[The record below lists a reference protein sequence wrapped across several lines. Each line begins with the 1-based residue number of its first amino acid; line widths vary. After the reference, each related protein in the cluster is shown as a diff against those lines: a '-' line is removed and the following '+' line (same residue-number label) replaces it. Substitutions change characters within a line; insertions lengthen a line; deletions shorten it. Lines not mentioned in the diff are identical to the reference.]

1 MPFTKQEREKHK
13 SILMATLNYLLEFHS
28 GDMVFDDISNSK
40 MWYLQ
45 EIKQAEKYI
54 EKSQSA
60 QIKRKLDMHIG
71 LLMNR
76 FDLGLNKYIKEHTGY
91 ETDIYEAYKADVM
104 PIIIKG
110 TLSVYDNISQI
121 ERYLKAYG
129 TQPEEQAHV
138 SLLKTLLAERQA
150 ELIRSDSAGETIT
163 VKGFFIVQGKKE
175 FSVTEEE
182 YMQLEKQGI
191 QSEETAPNGQY
202 KLEVRT
208 NGKGAYAFTYVHIK
222 LPRGEGGIYGARGD
236 HLPIKAYWQDN
247 NHIIVETK
255 EEYENSF
262 QYHQVT
268 SYGELF
274 KVEYRS

>member
-28 GDMVFDDISNSK
+28 GDMVFDVISYSK
-40 MWYLQ
+40 MWYLR
-45 EIKQAEKYI
+45 EIKLAESYI
-54 EKSQSA
+54 KNYRSA
-60 QIKRKLDMHIG
+60 QIKKRMDMHIA
-71 LLMNR
+71 LLR
-76 FDLGLNKYIKEHTGY
+76 ERYDQGLNDYIKAHTSY
-91 ETDIYEAYKADVM
+91 EIDIFAEYKAYVM
-104 PIIIKG
+104 PIVARGSLLVKD
-110 TLSVYDNISQI
+110 YDPNI
-121 ERYLKAYG
+121 EKYLKAYG

-150 ELIRSDSAGETIT
+150 ELIRSDIAGETIT

-175 FSVTEEE
+175 FSVSEEE
-182 YMQLEKQGI
+182 YKQLTKRGI
-191 QSEETAPNGQY
+191 LSEETAPNGQY

-208 NGKGAYAFTYVHIK
+208 NGKGAYASTYVHIK
-222 LPRGEGGIYGARGD
+222 LPGGEGGIYGARGD

-247 NHIIVETK
+247 NHIIIETK

-268 SYGELF
+268 SYGELL